1 MNQYS
6 KYTANVFLAKC
17 EEKHEKGEV
26 ITLQTKYGNEHECI
40 VFNLI
45 FEKEG
50 YYYYSIVREDG
61 FNVQE
66 WARRKAERLQGY
78 ANNAKQKSDSHY
90 QDSHNL
96 VKDIPLGQP
105 ILVGHHSEKA
115 HRNILEKSWNAMDKC
130 VEESKKAESYNERAA
145 YWEKKADTINLSM
158 PESIEYF
165 EFELEKAKVEHEGI
179 KNGSIPRLH
188 NYSLTYAKK
197 RVNEMEDKYK
207 LAQKLWG
214 E

>member
-26 ITLQTKYGNEHECI
+26 ITLSTKYGNEHKCI

-45 FEKEG
+45 YEKDG

-78 ANNAKQKSDSHY
+78 ASNAKQKSDNYYKTSH
-90 QDSHNL
+90 DL

-115 HRNILEKSWNAMDKC
+115 HRNILEKSWNAMGKC
-130 VEESKKAESYNERAA
+130 VEESEKAERYNERAA

-165 EFELEKAKVEHEGI
+165 EFELEKAKAVHEGM

-188 NYSLTYAKK
+188 SYSLTYAKK
-197 RVNEMEDKYK
+197 RVNEMEAKYK
-207 LAQKLWG
+207 LAVKLWG

>member
-26 ITLQTKYGNEHECI
+26 ITLSTKYGNEHKCI

-45 FEKEG
+45 YEKDG

-66 WARRKAERLQGY
+66 WARRKAERLQRY
-78 ANNAKQKSDSHY
+78 ASNAKQKSDNYYKTSH
-90 QDSHNL
+90 DL

-115 HRNILEKSWNAMDKC
+115 HRNILEKSWNAMGKC
-130 VEESKKAESYNERAA
+130 VEESDKAERYNERAA

-165 EFELEKAKVEHEGI
+165 EFELEKAKAEHEGL
-179 KNGSIPRLH
+179 KNGTIKRSH
-188 NYSLTYAKK
+188 SYSLTYAKK
-197 RVNEMEDKYK
+197 RVNEMEAKYK

>member
-115 HRNILEKSWNAMDKC
+115 HRNVLEKSWNAMDKC
-130 VEESKKAESYNERAA
+130 VEESKKAESYKERAA
-145 YWEKKADTINLSM
+145 YWGKKADTINLSM

-165 EFELEKAKVEHEGI
+165 EFELLPRRTGKI
-179 KNGSIPRLH
+179 SIHPSF
-188 NYSLTYAKK
+188 SLQS
-197 RVNEMEDKYK
+197 NF
-207 LAQKLWG
+207 
-214 E
+214 

>member
-17 EEKHEKGEV
+17 EEKYEKGAV
-26 ITLQTKYGNEHECI
+26 ITLSTKYGNEHECI

-50 YYYYSIVREDG
+50 YYYYSIVRDDG

-78 ANNAKQKSDSHY
+78 ASTAKEKSNSHY
-90 QDSHNL
+90 QASHNL

-115 HRNILEKSWNAMDKC
+115 HRNVLEKSWNAMGKC

-145 YWEKKADTINLSM
+145 YWEKKANAINLSM

-165 EFELEKAKVEHEGI
+165 EFELEKAKAEHEGI
-179 KNGSIPRLH
+179 KTGSIPRLH
-188 NYSLTYAKK
+188 SYSLTYSKK

-207 LAQKLWG
+207 LAVKLWG

>member
-26 ITLQTKYGNEHECI
+26 ITLSTKYGNEHKCI

-45 FEKEG
+45 YEKDG

-78 ANNAKQKSDSHY
+78 ASNAKQKSDSHY
-90 QDSHNL
+90 QSSHNL

-115 HRNILEKSWNAMDKC
+115 HRNILEKSWNAMSKC
-130 VEESKKAESYNERAA
+130 VEESKKAERYNERAA

-165 EFELEKAKVEHEGI
+165 EFELEKAKAEHEGI

-188 NYSLTYAKK
+188 SYSLTYAKK
-197 RVNEMEDKYK
+197 RFNEMEDKYK

>member
-26 ITLQTKYGNEHECI
+26 ITLSTKYGNEHKCI

-45 FEKEG
+45 YEKDG

-66 WARRKAERLQGY
+66 WARRKAERLQRY
-78 ANNAKQKSDSHY
+78 ASNAKQKSDNYYKTSH
-90 QDSHNL
+90 DL

-115 HRNILEKSWNAMDKC
+115 HRNILEKSWNAMGKC
-130 VEESKKAESYNERAA
+130 VEESEKAESYNERAA

-165 EFELEKAKVEHEGI
+165 KFELEKAKAEHEGI

-188 NYSLTYAKK
+188 SYSLTYAKK

-207 LAQKLWG
+207 LAVKLWG

>member
-1 MNQYS
+1 MNKYS

-26 ITLQTKYGNEHECI
+26 ITLSTKYGNEHKCI

-45 FEKEG
+45 YEKDG

-78 ANNAKQKSDSHY
+78 ASNAKQKSDNYYKTSH
-90 QDSHNL
+90 DL

-115 HRNILEKSWNAMDKC
+115 HRNILEKSWNAMGKS
-130 VEESKKAESYNERAA
+130 VEESEKAESYNERAA

-165 EFELEKAKVEHEGI
+165 KFELEKAKAVHEGM
-179 KNGSIPRLH
+179 KNGSIQREH
-188 NYSLTYAKK
+188 SYSLTYAKK

-207 LAQKLWG
+207 LAVKLWG

>member
-17 EEKHEKGEV
+17 EEKYEKGEV
-26 ITLQTKYGNEHECI
+26 ITLSTKYGNEHECI

-78 ANNAKQKSDSHY
+78 ASNAEQKSDNYYKTSH
-90 QDSHNL
+90 DL
-96 VKDIPLGQP
+96 VKDIPFGQP

-115 HRNILEKSWNAMDKC
+115 HRNVLEKSWNAMGKC

-145 YWEKKADTINLSM
+145 YWEKKADAINLSM

-165 EFELEKAKVEHEGI
+165 EFELEKAKAKHEGL
-179 KNGSIPRLH
+179 KNGTIERAH
-188 NYSLTYAKK
+188 GMSLQYANKEVKEIEKKLQIAKK
-197 RVNEMEDKYK
+197 
-207 LAQKLWG
+207 LW

>member
-26 ITLQTKYGNEHECI
+26 ITLSTKYGNEHKCI

-45 FEKEG
+45 YEKDG

-78 ANNAKQKSDSHY
+78 ASNAKQKSDNYYKTSH
-90 QDSHNL
+90 DL

-115 HRNILEKSWNAMDKC
+115 HRNILEKSWNAMGKC
-130 VEESKKAESYNERAA
+130 VEESEKAESYNERAA

-165 EFELEKAKVEHEGI
+165 EFELEKAKAEHEGI

-188 NYSLTYAKK
+188 SYSLTYAKK

-207 LAQKLWG
+207 LAVKLWG

>member
-1 MNQYS
+1 MNTYS
-6 KYTANVFLAKC
+6 KFLPNVFLAKC
-17 EEKHEKGEV
+17 TEKHEKGDIIEMS
-26 ITLQTKYGNEHECI
+26 TKYGNEHECI

-78 ANNAKQKSDSHY
+78 ASTAKEKSNSHY
-90 QDSHNL
+90 QASHNL

-115 HRNILEKSWNAMDKC
+115 HRNVLEKSWNAMGKC
-130 VEESKKAESYNERAA
+130 VEESKKAESYKERAA
-145 YWEKKADTINLSM
+145 YWEKKANTINLSM

-165 EFELEKAKVEHEGI
+165 EFELEKAKAYHQGL
-179 KNGSIPRLH
+179 KDGSIQREH
-188 NYSLTYAKK
+188 SYSLTYASKK
-197 RVNEMEDKYK
+197 VNEIKSKYEI
-207 LAQKLWG
+207 AVKLWA
-214 E
+214 

>member
-1 MNQYS
+1 MNKYS

-26 ITLQTKYGNEHECI
+26 ITLSTKYGNEHKCI

-45 FEKEG
+45 YEKDG

-78 ANNAKQKSDSHY
+78 ASNAKQKSDNYYKISH
-90 QDSHNL
+90 DL

-115 HRNILEKSWNAMDKC
+115 HRNILEKSWNAMGKC
-130 VEESKKAESYNERAA
+130 VEESEKAESYNERAA

-165 EFELEKAKVEHEGI
+165 EFELEKAKAEHEGL
-179 KNGSIPRLH
+179 KNGTIKRSH
-188 NYSLTYAKK
+188 SYSLTYAKK

-207 LAQKLWG
+207 LAVKLWG